1 MFYSHF
7 LVAYVFQEEVS
18 PLSARWRR
26 NRRRFRKLDFPE
38 TFKRK
43 NTISSLRVFK
53 NENMPSKR
61 WKIPHKYRAA
71 RTSAKMRLRDPEP
84 LIDVIDEK
92 DDVVVIA
99 EFAGFDR
106 KNLNVRVDNQ
116 RLILSAEASERKY
129 YKSLN
134 LPSKVISN
142 TMQLVHRNGV
152 LEIRVKKTAEEKPI
166 GKVAR

>member
-1 MFYSHF
+1 
-7 LVAYVFQEEVS
+7 
-18 PLSARWRR
+18 LSARWRR
-26 NRRRFRKLDFPE
+26 NRRRFRKLDFTE

-43 NTISSLRVFK
+43 NTVSSLRLFK
-53 NENMPSKR
+53 NANVPLRR
-61 WKIPHKYRAA
+61 WKVPLKYRAPRA
-71 RTSAKMRLRDPEP
+71 SGKMRLKDPEP

-106 KNLNVRVDNQ
+106 KNLNIRVDNQ

-142 TMQLVHRNGV
+142 TMRLVHRNGV
-152 LEIRVKKTAEEKPI
+152 LEIRVKKTIEEKPLD
-166 GKVAR
+166 KVAG